1 MMSLTICAVDFQ
13 GSKRT
18 IRRENALSSELLKR
32 ALTLVVASLVA
43 NPLFVQAEKYVDF
56 QFDEPGMQ
64 LNLLKNA
71 GTLSDLKWDHGAF
84 ATHEGALNIGAT
96 KYYKS
101 NPSKENIYRTLTLPT
116 PLTSGEVILEYTVSN
131 WDLGGTD
138 SAGAPGNGLSVRVL
152 SSTNAGSNEGVALN
166 FDVAQAPGTDI
177 RVQTQ
182 VLAMGKSNPISG
194 SGPASG
200 SVVNSTALVPG
211 TRYVITGAGNAN
223 WTDLGASAASVGTVF
238 TASGGSTPGTTGQAT
253 KCVEASAMKANTTY
267 KITSLGDTTW
277 AAMGAPSTP
286 EPAVGT
292 IFTATAPGKG
302 TGNGVELNQYPQD
315 QLGDLS
321 LINPAPTPVTAQ
333 LRANLS
339 TGIWSTQVKVGG
351 GSWAP
356 LVTDGKGLTSIARIQ
371 FAVIAAPSGWEFN
384 STEGETGEY
393 IRLDSLTL
401 GTTEQASP

>member
-1 MMSLTICAVDFQ
+1 M
-13 GSKRT
+13 
-18 IRRENALSSELLKR
+18 
-32 ALTLVVASLVA
+32 
-43 NPLFVQAEKYVDF
+43 
-56 QFDEPGMQ
+56 
-64 LNLLKNA
+64 
-71 GTLSDLKWDHGAF
+71 
-84 ATHEGALNIGAT
+84 
-96 KYYKS
+96 
-101 NPSKENIYRTLTLPT
+101 
-116 PLTSGEVILEYTVSN
+116 
-131 WDLGGTD
+131 
-138 SAGAPGNGLSVRVL
+138 
-152 SSTNAGSNEGVALN
+152 
-166 FDVAQAPGTDI
+166 
-177 RVQTQ
+177 
-182 VLAMGKSNPISG
+182 
-194 SGPASG
+194 
-200 SVVNSTALVPG
+200 
-211 TRYVITGAGNAN
+211 
-223 WTDLGASAASVGTVF
+223 
-238 TASGGSTPGTTGQAT
+238 
-253 KCVEASAMKANTTY
+253 
-267 KITSLGDTTW
+267 
-277 AAMGAPSTP
+277 
-286 EPAVGT
+286 GT